1 MKSLVVYIQ
10 EAIRKLP
17 KSVSGIIVFD
27 IDDTLLKVNGDMI
40 RVYKTNPETGKEEAL
55 TTCSS
60 SVRKGYQDKRHG
72 KETDSIFDDRHYTFR
87 YDRCL
92 WKQGYEDPES

>member
-40 RVYKTNPETGKEEAL
+40 RVYKRNL
-55 TTCSS
+55 
-60 SVRKGYQDKRHG
+60 QDAVDKILKATEIG
-72 KETDSIFDDRHYTFR
+72 DDGEYKIEGVFNMNIKQVQWIFDN
-87 YDRCL
+87 
-92 WKQGYEDPES
+92 